1 MSAADDLAVM
11 KDAWAALCAVAGV
24 TRYDLTFQLIEL
36 AYTAPGRR
44 YHNARHIA
52 DCLGKLEAVR
62 PMFADALAASAAL
75 LFHDYV
81 YDPARGDNEEASAD
95 EAGMALHAVG
105 WPTPRVEVARGLI
118 LATRH
123 AAPPATPDAAL
134 VADIDLSILGAPPD
148 EFARY
153 EAAIRREYAHVPD
166 DAYRAGRA
174 SVLHGFLARP
184 RIYATNHFA
193 SRCESTA
200 RQNLGRSLSL
210 LT

>member
-1 MSAADDLAVM
+1 ML
-11 KDAWAALCAVAGV
+11 KNTWAALCAGAGV
-24 TRYDLTFQLIEL
+24 TRYELAFQLIEL
-36 AYTAPGRR
+36 AYTAPGRH
-44 YHNARHIA
+44 YHNARHVA
-52 DCLGKLEAVR
+52 DCLAKLEAVR

-81 YDPARGDNEEASAD
+81 YDPARHDNEEASAD
-95 EAGMALHAVG
+95 EAGMALHAIG
-105 WPTPRVEVARGLI
+105 WPAPRVETVRGLI

-134 VADIDLSILGAPPD
+134 VADIDLSILGAAPD

-184 RIYATNHFA
+184 RIYATDHFA
-193 SRCESTA
+193 ARCESAA

>member
-1 MSAADDLAVM
+1 MSVNDDLLIL
-11 KDAWAALCAVAGV
+11 KNTWAALCAGAGV
-24 TRYDLTFQLIEL
+24 TRYELAFQLIEL
-36 AYTAPGRR
+36 AYTAPNRH
-44 YHNARHIA
+44 YHDARHIA
-52 DCLGKLEAVR
+52 DCLEKLEAVR
-62 PMFADALAASAAL
+62 PMFSDALAASAAL
-75 LFHDYV
+75 LFHDFV
-81 YDPARGDNEEASAD
+81 YDPVRADNEEASAD
-95 EAGMALHAVG
+95 EAGMALHAIG
-105 WPTPRVEVARGLI
+105 WPVPRVDAVRNLI

-123 AAPPATPDAAL
+123 AAPPTTPDAAL

-148 EFARY
+148 AFARY

-184 RIYATNHFA
+184 RIYATDHFA
-193 SRCESTA
+193 ARYESTA

>member
-1 MSAADDLAVM
+1 MSADDDLLTL
-11 KDAWAALCAVAGV
+11 KNTWAALCAGAGV
-24 TRYDLTFQLIEL
+24 TRYELAFQLIEL
-36 AYTAPGRR
+36 AYTAPNRH
-44 YHNARHIA
+44 YHNARHVA
-52 DCLGKLEAVR
+52 DCLGELEAVR
-62 PMFADALAASAAL
+62 PMLNDALAASAAL

-81 YDPARGDNEEASAD
+81 YDPARHDNEEASAD

-105 WPTPRVEVARGLI
+105 WPAPRVDIVRNLI

-153 EAAIRREYAHVPD
+153 EAAIRREYAHVSD

-184 RIYATNHFA
+184 RIYATDHFA
-193 SRCESTA
+193 SRYESAA